1 MDVKVINVQMAFN
14 LRHFLI
20 NFKSKTYMYEV
31 DPLPNLPKAVYFYL
45 GYILTKLGDTR
56 LLILLT
62 TYETIKGESSI
73 NFRAV
78 FTVLP
83 SNISLKKKQKL

>member
-1 MDVKVINVQMAFN
+1 MDVKVINEQMAFN

-56 LLILLT
+56 LLINQFPNSFYSFALK
-62 TYETIKGESSI
+62 YFIKKKQKYFI
-73 NFRAV
+73 
-78 FTVLP
+78 
-83 SNISLKKKQKL
+83 KKKQKL